1 MWIISKLK
9 RGEENMNKRLCIFT
23 YILLVINLVFT
34 LFFIIA
40 DIFFIIDG
48 QFIFPI
54 IFMFIASFCFIMIS
68 FNYYQSLL
76 FLKGRDYEI
85 KTLKRI
91 KIINN
96 IIICVSFIDL
106 LSFSLILLYT
116 LIFFEKIRF
125 NSNLSILFFL
135 RFFSKIK

>member
-1 MWIISKLK
+1 
-9 RGEENMNKRLCIFT
+9 MNKRLCIFT

-34 LFFIIA
+34 FFFLLS

-48 QFIFPI
+48 QYVFPI
-54 IFMFIASFCFIMIS
+54 IFMLIASFCFIMIF

-85 KTLKRI
+85 KALKRI

-116 LIFFEKIRF
+116 LIFFESFQLFHIF
-125 NSNLSILFFL
+125 FIIICLLSLL
-135 RFFSKIK
+135 YLLVSKSINKLIK